1 MALAD
6 RVRGKTVLEIGCNSG
21 FLSVAIARSAA
32 AIVGFDINP
41 HLISIA
47 EAAATHAG
55 ISQCVFKTS
64 TFESFE
70 AEEPFDC
77 VLSFANHSTH
87 DGNTKQSLENYFEKC
102 WVLTRPGGR
111 LLFESH
117 PPAHE
122 GDGLKRVLEI
132 LERRFSIQH
141 QEVLTYGT
149 FLDTGR
155 TFVVADRR
163 EQPQQP

>member
-1 MALAD
+1 
-6 RVRGKTVLEIGCNSG
+6 
-21 FLSVAIARSAA
+21 
-32 AIVGFDINP
+32 
-41 HLISIA
+41 
-47 EAAATHAG
+47 
-55 ISQCVFKTS
+55 
-64 TFESFE
+64 
-70 AEEPFDC
+70 
-77 VLSFANHSTH
+77 
-87 DGNTKQSLENYFEKC
+87 
-102 WVLTRPGGR
+102 